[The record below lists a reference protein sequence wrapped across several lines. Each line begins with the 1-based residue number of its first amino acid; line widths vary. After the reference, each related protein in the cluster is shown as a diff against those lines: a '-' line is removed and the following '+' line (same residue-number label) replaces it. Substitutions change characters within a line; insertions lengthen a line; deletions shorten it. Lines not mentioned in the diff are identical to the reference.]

1 MAIHNDLGRAGEELA
16 LAYLLKHKYKIL
28 DTNWR
33 FGKDEIDIVCKK
45 NNELI
50 IVEVKTRSSNYF
62 GEPEIFVN
70 KNKQRFLIRAANAY
84 IYKQDIDLECRFDII
99 SVLIMKGNTKITHI
113 EDAFY
118 PTL

>member
-1 MAIHNDLGRAGEELA
+1 MALHNELGRAGEEQA
-16 LAYLLKHKYKIL
+16 LAFMRKHKYEIL

-33 FGKDEIDIVCKK
+33 FGKDEIDIVCRK

-50 IVEVKTRSSNYF
+50 IVEVKTRSTNYF

-70 KNKQRFLIRAANAY
+70 KNKQRFLIRAANSY
-84 IYKQDIDLECRFDII
+84 IYKHDIDLECRFDII
-99 SVLIMKGNTKITHI
+99 SVITKKGSSKITHI